1 MKMKK
6 ARILALVLALA
17 MMFVLVAA
25 CVNDDQPATTPEATP
40 EATPDATPV
49 EVEDDDDEEPG
60 DSPVVTAPEATV
72 QDTLTVV
79 TAALP
84 VDLLPWGQNDNP
96 SAQVRKQ
103 IFDTLFVLDYN
114 TFEVIPELSLAVS
127 WDQPDAST
135 TNIEIRQGVTF
146 HDGTPLTAEDVKFSL
161 EMSGSSDS
169 VAAILGMLDRV
180 EVHDDYN
187 LTVYTEFDFA
197 PIIRH
202 LSHTASGIT
211 SRAHYEA
218 NGEDGLREHPIGS
231 GPFVFDMW
239 ALGDRVEL
247 TRNENWWGNVPAI
260 ERVIIREVG
269 AADVRLLE
277 VQTGTA
283 DLALDL
289 APADV
294 PMAEASPDVELLRR
308 ATLSI
313 GYIGFNVNAPHID
326 NPLVRQ
332 AINYALDSHAVVEHV
347 FMGLGQS
354 IDGPM
359 APNVWGFAAQEPFDT
374 SIDRARE
381 LLEEAGYNTNPG
393 EDGGFSTSIWY
404 NDNNAQRGQIAEMLQ
419 FTLAQLNIDVE
430 VIGVE
435 WGQYLADTAAG
446 EHDMFILGWVGV
458 TGDADYSL
466 FPLFHTSLF
475 GDAGNRTFWGTPE
488 LDELLERGRSEVD
501 PAVRLEI
508 YAEAQEIVRNEAPW
522 VFLNQ
527 TEMAIA
533 ANPNLRNFV
542 INPALH
548 HSYAPIFFVADGE

>member
-1 MKMKK
+1 MKK
-6 ARILALVLALA
+6 LKTLALVLAFA
-17 MMFVLVAA
+17 MMFSIVAA
-25 CVNDDQPATTPEATP
+25 CAGDDQPAEPAAP
-40 EATPDATPV
+40 APV
-49 EVEDDDDEEPG
+49 EPTAPVEEETG
-60 DSPVVTAPEATV
+60 DSPVIDAPEATV

-79 TAALP
+79 VAALP

-127 WDQPDAST
+127 WDQPDAMT
-135 TNIEIRQGVTF
+135 TNVEIRQGVTF

-161 EMSGSSDS
+161 EKSGDSDS

-187 LTVYTEFDFA
+187 LTIYTDEDFA

-202 LSHTASGIT
+202 LAHTASGIT
-211 SRAHYEA
+211 SKAYYEA
-218 NGEDGLREHPIGS
+218 VGEDGMREHPIGS
-231 GPFVFDMW
+231 GPFKFDLW

-247 TRNENWWGNVPAI
+247 TKNENWWGNVPVI

-269 AADVRLLE
+269 APDVRLLE

-308 ATLSI
+308 PTLSI
-313 GYIGFNVNAPHID
+313 GYIGFNVLSDHLD

-332 AINYALDSHAVVEHV
+332 AINYALDSHAIVEHV

-359 APNVWGFAAQEPFDT
+359 APIVWGYAQQEPFET
-374 SIDRARE
+374 SLDKARE
-381 LLEEAGYNTNPG
+381 LLEEAGYNTTPG
-393 EDGGFSTSIWY
+393 EAGGFSTTIWF
-404 NDNNAQRGQIAEMLQ
+404 NDNNPQRGQIAEMLQ

-435 WGQYLADTAAG
+435 WGEYLSGTAAG

-508 YAEAQEIVRNEAPW
+508 YAEAQRIIRDEAPW

-533 ANPNLRNFV
+533 ANPNLRG
-542 INPALH
+542 IHPILH
-548 HSYAPIFFVADGE
+548 PLLQHQC

>member
-1 MKMKK
+1 MKKMKK
-6 ARILALVLALA
+6 FKTLAVILA
-17 MMFVLVAA
+17 FVMIFGLVAA
-25 CVNDDQPATTPEATP
+25 CAGDDQPAPAPAPAPAPVEPATP
-40 EATPDATPV
+40 PAET
-49 EVEDDDDEEPG
+49 PG
-60 DSPVVTAPEATV
+60 DSPVLAAPEETV

-79 TAALP
+79 VGALP

-96 SAQVRKQ
+96 SAQGRKQ
-103 IFDTLFVLDYN
+103 IFDTLFNLDYN
-114 TFEVIPELSLAVS
+114 TFEVIPELSLAVN

-135 TNIEIRQGVTF
+135 TNIEIRQGVVF
-146 HDGTPLTAEDVKFSL
+146 HDGTPLTAHDVKFSL
-161 EMSGSSDS
+161 EMSGSSPS

-202 LSHTASGIT
+202 LAHAASGIT
-211 SRAHYEA
+211 SKAYYEA
-218 NGEDGLREHPIGS
+218 VGEDGLREHPIGS
-231 GPFVFDMW
+231 GPFKFDMW
-239 ALGDRVEL
+239 ALGERLEL
-247 TRNENWWGNVPAI
+247 TRNEDWWGNVPVI
-260 ERVIIREVG
+260 ERIIIREVG
-269 AADVRLLE
+269 APDVRLVE
-277 VQTGTA
+277 VETGHA
-283 DLALDL
+283 DLALDI

-294 PMAEASPDVELLRR
+294 PRAEASPDVVLLRR
-308 ATLSI
+308 PSLSI
-313 GYIGFNVNAPHID
+313 GYIGFNVLADHLS

-332 AINYALDSHAVVEHV
+332 AINYALDSHAIVEHV
-347 FMGLGQS
+347 FMGLGQP

-359 APNVWGFAAQEPFDT
+359 APIVWGYAQQEPFTT
-374 SIDRARE
+374 SLDRARE
-381 LLEEAGYNTNPG
+381 LLEEAGYNTTPG
-393 EDGGFSTSIWY
+393 EAGGFSTTIWY
-404 NDNNAQRGQIAEMLQ
+404 NDNNPQRGQISEMLQ
-419 FTLAQLNIDVE
+419 FTLAQLNIDVD

-488 LDELLERGRSEVD
+488 LDELLERGRSETD

-508 YAEAQEIVRNEAPW
+508 YAQAQRIVRDEAPW

-527 TEMAIA
+527 TEIAIA
-533 ANPNLRNFV
+533 ANPNLRGFAL
-542 INPALH
+542 NPAMH
-548 HSYAPIFFVADGE
+548 YSYAPVYFVAGE